1 VWKGRSLAAW
11 LGRASLALT
20 LAGPAAAADDR
31 IRPVL
36 AELRLGDT
44 LEEVQSIYP
53 PATDWPSWIDPR
65 GRVKRYKIER
75 NMAKAFPTW
84 TSVLHLGFKR
94 GKLVEIQVVYD
105 ARRTRDK
112 PHEELAGDLSLMYG
126 EPQREND
133 RFWWS
138 DGDTVLRVFPA
149 EIPAFKEGE
158 RTVEWRTAMQILR
171 QDLYTSAQ

>member
-1 VWKGRSLAAW
+1 MGPLLALLLLAA
-11 LGRASLALT
+11 
-20 LAGPAAAADDR
+20 PAFAADDR

-53 PATDWPSWIDPR
+53 PAADWPSWVDPR
-65 GRVKRYKIER
+65 GRVKRYKLEP

-94 GKLVEIQVVYD
+94 GKLVEIQVIYN
-105 ARRTRDK
+105 AKRSRDK
-112 PHEELAGDLSLMYG
+112 PHEELAADLSLQYG
-126 EPQREND
+126 DPQREND

-149 EIPAFKEGE
+149 EIPAFKDGE

-171 QDLYTSAQ
+171 QDLYKGVD